1 MNGTL
6 YDFVNGC
13 AERRV
18 LAPLRTELLWDLHGE
33 IVEIGAGTGA
43 NLRLYNSEAHVL
55 IIEPDA
61 SMARRAEKKLQAPL
75 AATVE
80 LRIADDR
87 SLDSLPAASVDA
99 VVSTLVLCSVE
110 DPAKTLKRAKRVL
123 KGDGALVLIEHVRSM
138 GAFGRLQDAMAPLW
152 WHAAGGCYI
161 NRDTGALLSD
171 AGFDTATLQNKTLN
185 GISPIRKLIY
195 GRCRRA
201 TVQVID

>member
-18 LAPLRTELLWDLHGE
+18 LGPLRTEVLWGLHGE

-43 NLRLYNSEAHVL
+43 NLRLYNSAAHVL
-55 IIEPDA
+55 IIEPDV

-123 KGDGALVLIEHVRSM
+123 KGDGALVLIEHVRST
-138 GAFGRLQDAMAPLW
+138 GAFGRLQDAIAPLW

-161 NRDTGALLSD
+161 NRDTGALLAD
-171 AGFDTATLQNKTLN
+171 AGFDTTTLQNKALN
-185 GISPIRKLIY
+185 GVSPIRKLIY
-195 GRCRRA
+195 GRCRHA
-201 TVQVID
+201 IV

>member
-1 MNGTL
+1 MNGTF

-18 LAPLRTELLWDLHGE
+18 LGPLRRELLRDLQGE
-33 IVEIGAGTGA
+33 IVEIGGGTGA
-43 NLRLYNSEAHVL
+43 NLGHYNNAAHVL
-55 IIEPDA
+55 IIEPDV

-75 AATVE
+75 AVSVE

-99 VVSTLVLCSVE
+99 VVSTLVLCSID
-110 DPAKTLKRAKRVL
+110 DPALTLKRAKRVL
-123 KGDGALVLIEHVRSM
+123 KEDGALMLIEHVRSM
-138 GAFGRLQDAMAPLW
+138 GAFGRLQDAIAPLW

-161 NRDTGALLSD
+161 NRDTGMLLSD
-171 AGFDTATLQNKTLN
+171 AGFDTATIQTKTLN
-185 GISPIRKLIY
+185 GISPVRKLIY

-201 TVQVID
+201 TV